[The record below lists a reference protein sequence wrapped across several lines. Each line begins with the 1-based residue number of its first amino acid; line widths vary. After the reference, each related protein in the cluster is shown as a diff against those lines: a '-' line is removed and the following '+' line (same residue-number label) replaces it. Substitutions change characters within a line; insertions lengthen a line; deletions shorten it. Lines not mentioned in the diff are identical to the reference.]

1 MDTRDN
7 DGSSSSSSGQGSGD
21 LSDYKKLLD
30 DNIRRNEMSLRSFG
44 CDPADYRSSLSSSG
58 SNSGDFNYYAT
69 LREHNIRRNEML
81 LSHLGFASA
90 DNGRSGSSS
99 GLPPPI
105 MEDVQRRFCFLF
117 FEFQL
122 ILILNLM
129 V

>member
-44 CDPADYRSSLSSSG
+44 CDPADYRSSLSSSERAE
-58 SNSGDFNYYAT
+58 FERAEFE
-69 LREHNIRRNEML
+69 RER
-81 LSHLGFASA
+81 
-90 DNGRSGSSS
+90 
-99 GLPPPI
+99 
-105 MEDVQRRFCFLF
+105 EDVQRRFCFLF